1 MLVEL
6 NISDKYLSKRGK
18 KEKNIFLLL
27 PYQMGSENRSL
38 TLSLATI
45 VSIESRKLKIDS
57 PKNEHFV

>member
-27 PYQMGSENRSL
+27 SYQMGSENRSL